1 MSGLAK
7 PGPKSVVAN
16 DRTPNPA
23 LLSRTFQ
30 VGERTV
36 TLTIPRPTK
45 GRAVSVACEWSPD
58 VPVRLSPMEWREYV
72 AGRTAALAEVA
83 AELGLHVAVIDA

>member
-1 MSGLAK
+1 MTAESAAVTR
-7 PGPKSVVAN
+7 SW
-16 DRTPNPA
+16 
-23 LLSRTFQ
+23 S
-30 VGERTV
+30 VGERNV
-36 TLTIPRPTK
+36 TLTVPRPSK
-45 GRAVSVACEWSPD
+45 GRPMAAACEWSPD